1 MPRRASLAPVLA
13 LLLVA
18 LACATP
24 APRPAADAPGVV
36 PASASAAAPPAAGP
50 PVAAPAGN
58 ERLRALI
65 DAAREE
71 GALDIVWGENT
82 LAGAAGIDTL
92 VRAVNSYYGLDLK
105 VQYTPGPSQPQVAAQ
120 LVQEFA
126 AGRRATTDVYIG
138 GSESYIAT
146 LISPTMTLEQVDWA
160 GIFDHINPSF
170 VAANG
175 AALQISS
182 RLPGIVY
189 NTQLIPPSE
198 APRTMQALLDPK
210 WKGKIS
216 TQAYLGFFDTLS
228 DPDIWGMERTRQYVT
243 AYAGQVAGLIRCG
256 EYERVASGE
265 YWINALACTEG
276 GVRPFINQGAPLGYI
291 VPEDAG
297 VITHRYLAV
306 PKHARHPNAATLFV
320 AFFLTPQGQ
329 QFLWDVDY
337 EDHHGVPGTHN
348 YQVVQ
353 DLKAKGM
360 QFVDVSVEREMSF
373 PVLENAAEL
382 QKIIQQ

>member
-1 MPRRASLAPVLA
+1 MRWRSLIAPVLA
-13 LLLVA
+13 LLLVSV
-18 LACATP
+18 ACSSA
-24 APRPAADAPGVV
+24 APRPPPAAASSPTAPIS
-36 PASASAAAPPAAGP
+36 PAAAPGTSAQAAN
-50 PVAAPAGN
+50 A
-58 ERLRALI
+58 RLRALV
-65 DAAREE
+65 DGARQE

-82 LAGAAGIDTL
+82 LAGASGIETL
-92 VRAVNSYYGLDLK
+92 LRAVNTYYGLDLK
-105 VQYTPGPSQPQVAAQ
+105 VQYTPGPSQPQVATQ
-120 LVQEFA
+120 LVQEYA

-146 LISPTMTLEQVDWA
+146 LVSPTMTLEQVDWA
-160 GIFDHINPSF
+160 GIFDHIDPSF
-170 VAANG
+170 MAVNG

-198 APRTMQALLDPK
+198 APRSLQALLDPK
-210 WKGKIS
+210 WKGRVS
-216 TQAYLGFFDTLS
+216 TQAYLAFFDTLS
-228 DPDIWGMERTRQYVT
+228 DPGIWGMDRTRQYVT
-243 AYAGQVAGLIRCG
+243 AFSAQVAGLIRCG

-265 YWINALACTEG
+265 FWINALACTEG
-276 GVRPFINQGAPLGYI
+276 GVRPFINQSAPLGYI
-291 VPEDAG
+291 IPEDAG

-320 AFFLTPQGQ
+320 AFFLTPAGQ

-360 QFVDVSVEREMSF
+360 QFVDVSVERQMSF

-382 QKIIQQ
+382 QKLIQ